1 MKVIVTCGPASEP
14 IDEVR
19 RITNFSTG
27 ELGVL
32 LSTEL
37 VRSGHEVF
45 CFKGYGAVYPGPGSE
60 CHVAQF
66 TTNDDLLHLLTQTA
80 AAHEIGAVFHA
91 AALCDYK
98 VGAVRDDQGR
108 TCDSPKIASRAG
120 ALTLTLVPST
130 KVISRLREIFPGSVI
145 VGWKYELAGTPIDA
159 MIKASRQLADNG
171 TDICIL
177 NGRAYGAGFGIC
189 RNTGLI
195 LECRDKQNLVKHL
208 SSQIEAGHKEN
219 FGNLKQPVHC

>member
-27 ELGVL
+27 KLGVL

-45 CFKGYGAVYPGPGSE
+45 CFKGYGAVYPSPESE

-80 AAHEIGAVFHA
+80 AANEIGAVFHA

-108 TCDSPKIASRAG
+108 PCDSPKIASRAG
-120 ALTLTLVPST
+120 ALTLTLVQST

-145 VGWKYELAGTPIDA
+145 VGWKYELAGTRIDA
-159 MIKASRQLADNG
+159 MIKASRQLAENE
-171 TDICIL
+171 TDMCVL
-177 NGRAYGAGFGIC
+177 NGRAYGPGFGIC
-189 RNTGLI
+189 RNTGLMH
-195 LECRDKQNLVKHL
+195 ECRDKPNLVKYL
-208 SSQIEAGHKEN
+208 SSQLHASLKGN
-219 FGNLKQPVHC
+219 FGHLKQPALC

>member
-37 VRSGHEVF
+37 ARSGHEVF
-45 CFKGYGAVYPGPGSE
+45 CFKGYGAIYSGPGSE
-60 CHVAQF
+60 CRTSQF

-80 AAHEIGAVFHA
+80 AANEIGAVFHA

-98 VGAVRDDQGR
+98 VGTIWDDQGR
-108 TCDSPKIASRAG
+108 TVIHPKLPA
-120 ALTLTLVPST
+120 
-130 KVISRLREIFPGSVI
+130 
-145 VGWKYELAGTPIDA
+145 
-159 MIKASRQLADNG
+159 
-171 TDICIL
+171 
-177 NGRAYGAGFGIC
+177 
-189 RNTGLI
+189 
-195 LECRDKQNLVKHL
+195 
-208 SSQIEAGHKEN
+208 
-219 FGNLKQPVHC
+219 

>member
-37 VRSGHEVF
+37 VRSGHQVF
-45 CFKGYGAVYPGPGSE
+45 CFKGHGAVYPGPGSE

-66 TTNDDLLHLLTQTA
+66 TTNDDLLHLLKQTA
-80 AAHEIGAVFHA
+80 AVNQIGAVFHA
-91 AALCDYK
+91 AALCDYR
-98 VGAVRDDQGR
+98 VGTIRDDQGR
-108 TCDSPKIASRAG
+108 TCDSPKIASRTG
-120 ALTLTLVPST
+120 ALTLKLVPST
-130 KVISRLREIFPGSVI
+130 KVISLLREVFPYSLI
-145 VGWKYELAGTPIDA
+145 VGWKYELAGTRIDA
-159 MIKASRQLADNG
+159 MMKASRQLMDNG
-171 TDICIL
+171 TDMCVL
-177 NGRAYGAGFGIC
+177 NGRAYGEGFGIC

-195 LECRDKQNLVKHL
+195 HECRDKQNLVKYL
-208 SSQIEAGHKEN
+208 SSQLHANLEANSGH
-219 FGNLKQPVHC
+219 LKQPVLC